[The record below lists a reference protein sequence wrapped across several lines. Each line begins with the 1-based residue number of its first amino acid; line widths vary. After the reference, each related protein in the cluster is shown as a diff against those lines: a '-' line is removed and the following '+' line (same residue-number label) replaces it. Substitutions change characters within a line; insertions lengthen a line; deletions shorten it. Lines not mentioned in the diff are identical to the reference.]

1 MSLEALDL
9 GWFLQIARRIW
20 AAVGTVAMCG
30 LVAGIA
36 VVALRPATLS
46 STALIVLRQAPRS
59 AQASASPGADGYMPT
74 QLVIASSDPVLSGA
88 LPHASPALSLKALRR
103 VIQFGNPAPG
113 ILSISATGATAARA
127 EATANAV
134 ADSYIAYI
142 RSPGSPI
149 GRVPAE
155 LLEPATSAAGRPLLG
170 DLLSTGGLGALLG
183 ALIGAIDALAFSRSD
198 RRFRAIW

>member
-1 MSLEALDL
+1 MSLETLDL

-20 AAVGTVAMCG
+20 AAVGAVAVCG

-36 VVALRPATLS
+36 VVALHPPTFT
-46 STALIVLRQAPRS
+46 STALIVLPEAPS
-59 AQASASPGADGYMPT
+59 AQATAGPGTDGFMAT

-88 LPHASPALSLKALRR
+88 LPHASPALSLKALRGE
-103 VIQFGNPAPG
+103 IQFSNPAPD
-113 ILSISATGATAARA
+113 ILSISAAGATAAQA

-134 ADSYIAYI
+134 ADSYIAYV
-142 RSPGSPI
+142 RSPSSPI

-155 LLEPATSAAGRPLLG
+155 LLAPATSAAGRPLLS
-170 DLLSTGGLGALLG
+170 DLLITGGLGALLG